1 MKFYVINRSVIFLS
15 DIDIFYIYD
24 IMLSYYSERVTV
36 MSEMEFI
43 IDNIGDLPAVV
54 NKNEEQRNQF
64 AVLFMKFM
72 QLTHLYD
79 SAIKVVRTYLDILA
93 EEFNIK
99 FSRNPI
105 HNIESRLKSA
115 ESIIGK
121 LRKKNLPIP
130 PEAARKNLLDIA
142 GIRVTCYYISDI
154 YYIVNI
160 LSRRDDF
167 TVIKQKDYIKNPKP
181 SGYRSYHLIINVPV
195 YLSSKKYY
203 APVEIQIRT
212 IAMDFWASLEHQL
225 KYKTTAEI
233 PQEISDELK
242 ECADR
247 IAQTDVQMQKIF
259 MQIND
264 LE

>member
-1 MKFYVINRSVIFLS
+1 MSC
-15 DIDIFYIYD
+15 IDIFYIYD
-24 IMLSYYSERVTV
+24 IMVTYYSERVNL

-43 IDNIGDLPAVV
+43 IDNIGNLPAVV
-54 NKNEEQRNQF
+54 NQSEEQRNEF
-64 AVLFMKFM
+64 AVNFMKFL

-79 SAIKVVRTYLDILA
+79 SAIKVVRTCLDILA

-121 LRKKNLPIP
+121 LQKKNLPLT
-130 PEAARKNLLDIA
+130 PEAASKNLLDIA

-167 TVIKQKDYIKNPKP
+167 TIIKQKDYISKPKP

-212 IAMDFWASLEHQL
+212 MAMDFWASLEHQL
-225 KYKTTAEI
+225 KYKTNAKLS
-233 PQEISDELK
+233 PEISQELK

-247 IAQTDVQMQKIF
+247 IAKTDTQMQKIF